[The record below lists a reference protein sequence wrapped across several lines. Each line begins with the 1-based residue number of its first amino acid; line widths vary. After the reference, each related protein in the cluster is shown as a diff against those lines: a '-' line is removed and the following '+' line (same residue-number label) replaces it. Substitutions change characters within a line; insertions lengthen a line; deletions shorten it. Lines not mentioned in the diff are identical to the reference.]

1 MDRNKLTEEQA
12 SQRISSQLS
21 NHQRVSRSNV
31 VLSTLWE
38 PHVTQKQVIATYN
51 MSNSVSADIE
61 VISKF

>member
-51 MSNSVSADIE
+51 IRNLESVDIE
-61 VISKF
+61 IISNF